1 MESEAAQVE
10 VGEREEVS
18 LADGAGIS
26 SANTASD
33 SMTKV
38 ACATNGEVESADL
51 GSSIAVS
58 ASVASDAEPH
68 VEKGQEETADC
79 ANANNGHDGSSKP
92 QGATNSVK
100 SGPSKKKKSKKKN
113 RPGAGG
119 SAGPGTSSAEGGVN
133 PDRDGRE
140 EDGERDG
147 DSTDAVKTI
156 DSLRAAGDNSALG
169 AQAPQSGAAGGNGAV
184 GTGAAGNPASGAV
197 AGATAGGGIPSE
209 EEIIRTLR
217 NRELERR
224 RAKAGGAQAPFKEH
238 K

>member
-26 SANTASD
+26 SANTVSD

-38 ACATNGEVESADL
+38 ACATNGEIESAGFGASTAL
-51 GSSIAVS
+51 S
-58 ASVASDAEPH
+58 ASVASDAGSH
-68 VEKGQEETADC
+68 VEKGQEETADS
-79 ANANNGHDGSSKP
+79 ANVNNGLDGSSKP
-92 QGATNSVK
+92 QGTSSSVK
-100 SGPSKKKKSKKKN
+100 SGPSKKKRNKKKKG
-113 RPGAGG
+113 PGAGG
-119 SAGPGTSSAEGGVN
+119 PAGPGASSAEGGVN
-133 PDRDGRE
+133 PDGDGGE
-140 EDGERDG
+140 EDGERG
-147 DSTDAVKTI
+147 RDSTDPVKTI
-156 DSLRAAGDNSALG
+156 DSLRAAGDNSALD

-217 NRELERR
+217 NRELERM